1 MVGHGRYE
9 NSQDHRNRTTVAR
22 REDEREELRLVADL
36 RENDD
41 SGRNEKCFQD
51 SPQAAKARIVSTRE
65 ESAKE
70 RTFRE

>member
-51 SPQAAKARIVSTRE
+51 FLRGRPFADKRK
-65 ESAKE
+65 SA
-70 RTFRE
+70 THQ